1 MNETAL
7 LAAAVFAGGG
17 IGMFYFMGLWLT
29 VRRLEN
35 SAHPALLTL
44 GSFLGRTAAAVFLF
58 YLLVR
63 GGHWERGLA
72 ALVGFIISRL
82 ILVRVQKNRARVR
95 APSTPG
101 GKA

>member
-1 MNETAL
+1 MNETVL

-17 IGMFYFMGLWLT
+17 MGTLYFVGLWLT
-29 VRRLEN
+29 VRRLEDA
-35 SAHPALLTL
+35 AHPALLTL
-44 GSFLGRTAAAVFLF
+44 GSFLARTAAAAFLF

-82 ILVRVQKNRARVR
+82 VLVRVQKNRAQVR
-95 APSTPG
+95 AHSTPG

>member
-1 MNETAL
+1 MNETVL
-7 LAAAVFAGGG
+7 LAAAAFAGGG
-17 IGMFYFMGLWLT
+17 IGVLYFMGLWLT
-29 VRRLEN
+29 VRRLEDA
-35 SAHPALLTL
+35 SRPALLTL